1 MPTAL
6 VTGISGQDGSYL
18 AEQLLDQGVRV
29 VGVHRRLSAENFWRI
44 EHVLD
49 RLELRYA
56 DLHDLGS
63 LYDLIEEYRPD
74 EIYNLAAQS
83 FVPTSWSQPVLTAE
97 ATALG
102 PVRLLEAV
110 RRVHP
115 TARVYQAS
123 SSEMFGN
130 SLDGDGSL
138 SETSRFA
145 PASPYA
151 CSKLYAH
158 HMVVNYRQA
167 YGLFVVSGILFNHES
182 PRRGL
187 EFVTRKV
194 ANGVAKVHLGLME
207 SLTLGALS
215 PRRDWGFA
223 GDYTRAMQA
232 MVRAEEPTD
241 FVVATGIDHSVED
254 LVSKACAVVDRDW
267 SDHVVTSESLLRR
280 NEVVRLRGDASRAH
294 RELGWRPQVDF
305 DALVRMMVEAE
316 LERLA

>member
-1 MPTAL
+1 MTRAL

-18 AEQLLDQGVRV
+18 AEQLLERGVEV

-44 EHVLD
+44 EHLLD
-49 RLELRYA
+49 RITLRYA

-63 LYDLIEEYRPD
+63 LYDLVEEYRPE

-83 FVPTSWSQPVLTAE
+83 FVPTSWSQPLLTAE
-97 ATALG
+97 ATGLG
-102 PVRLLEAV
+102 PIRLLEAV

-115 TARVYQAS
+115 AARVYQAS

-130 SLDGDGSL
+130 SPDCPQDES
-138 SETSRFA
+138 SRFA

-151 CSKLYAH
+151 CAKLYAH
-158 HMVVNYRQA
+158 HMVLNYRQA
-167 YGLFVVSGILFNHES
+167 YGLFVVSGVLFNHES

-194 ANGVAKVHLGLME
+194 AHGVAKVKLGLME
-207 SLTLGALS
+207 SLTLGDLT

-232 MVRAEEPTD
+232 MLRHDEPDT
-241 FVVATGIDHSVED
+241 FVVATGVDHSVED
-254 LVSKACAVVDRDW
+254 LVRVAFACVDLDW
-267 SDHVVTSESLLRR
+267 RDHVRQSEGLYRR
-280 NEVVRLRGDASRAH
+280 NEVVRLRGDASKAR
-294 RELGWRPQVDF
+294 RVLGWQPRVDF
-305 DALVRMMVEAE
+305 EGLVRMMVDAE
-316 LERLA
+316 LERLS